1 MIVEKDIEDIRRWM
15 GHPWK
20 KFAKGLGVNTA
31 TLWRW
36 RRYGVP
42 DGPGKKLLE
51 FLKNEMLDDPDN
63 PSKGPS

>member
-42 DGPGKKLLE
+42 DGPARLLLE
-51 FLKNEMLDDPDN
+51 RLKAEMLDDLETQL
-63 PSKGPS
+63 KGPS